1 MPATL
6 VRRAMVT
13 TEARLELGNEKA
25 GFRGFSRL
33 LMDRCEQQT
42 RQEIRIT
49 YVCTPV
55 EQNEVTLL
63 SVESK
68 RLVE

>member
-6 VRRAMVT
+6 VRRAMVA
-13 TEARLELGNEKA
+13 TEARLELGSEKA

-33 LMDRCEQQT
+33 LMDRCELQT
-42 RQEIRIT
+42 RREIRIT

-55 EQNEVTLL
+55 EQNGVTLL